1 MASDNRHTS
10 KGRLILSIFCLQAIF
25 FQFTIGCHQTFVSR
39 LGGPMNGNF
48 TSPEFSNPR
57 GLTIS
62 CVYTFLGGPGQRVQ
76 ITFDTFRLRGS
87 PPDGAA
93 VGDLPTCVHEY
104 MDIYS
109 EVTQPE
115 LNELV
120 HSPFGG
126 RYCGPIPPRSRVS
139 LYRALAFSFHSD
151 KNISIP
157 DLFAGRY
164 SFINDSEYEVGTPAG
179 VGPCNFLVKG
189 AVKHTGNIVSP
200 TYPGAYPKNLSC
212 SYQFLGAPGE
222 RIRLEFRDFDLFYG
236 GQHCPFDFVRIY
248 DGPDN
253 SSAIIGTYCGQQR
266 NLVIYSSES
275 TLYVTFV
282 TLRRTANTQNRG
294 FRGIFEFSNSFTK
307 LDFISKNDGEHIRGT
322 ECDQRIFSKKESDG
336 FVYSPNYPFPYM
348 PKLVCRYFIYGMQ
361 NAQYLERV
369 RLNFT
374 MLDIPKGSKGDC
386 SDGYLKIYLKGQETM
401 DAYDKFDQELCGDEA
416 DPNIM
421 VSDGPRLLMVF
432 SSGEIM
438 GRGFKANY
446 TFETEYRIPGTAA
459 PDGTCSFTYRSTSK
473 KKGDFNSPRYPT
485 NYPSS
490 TNCTYHFL
498 ATDNEQVTLVF
509 DNFKIRAD
517 NINSSVG
524 SYGAEICQEDWLE
537 IYNVYRD
544 GSEIII
550 GRYCHMSAPGPIESN
565 RGAIGLKAILHSDDA
580 QVASGFKARYSFEL
594 AKSIFGDCG
603 ANVSSSDSGQI
614 LSPNFP
620 KNYDAPKLTQSS
632 KSCNWYITVRP
643 QYRVLIIFD
652 KFAIEGEPSGR
663 GCPAAVLRLWTDIA
677 APGKELCGE
686 KATTDKWE
694 YISATNQ
701 MRLSFI
707 TADKAVGYAGFRAYW
722 TEVLAGPSC
731 DEFQCELS
739 LFCIPFHLKCNNI
752 PNCGTDDDSDE
763 KNCHPVEEPQTPFRM
778 SWVVIMGAI
787 LLALICLCVIY
798 QKKRRIRRERER
810 AMRRSIHIPIAIPG
824 TSRQQVPHFCD
835 ELGERFASV
844 DSV

>member
-1 MASDNRHTS
+1 MDVYHRGILKVVVLPRAQQHFGDADWTFQQDSASAHKAKATQGCCRTHFSDLVGVRAALLARS
-10 KGRLILSIFCLQAIF
+10 QSDGLQYVLYF
-25 FQFTIGCHQTFVSR
+25 GDQVVCYTPQTWR
-39 LGGPMNGNF
+39 
-48 TSPEFSNPR
+48 T
-57 GLTIS
+57 
-62 CVYTFLGGPGQRVQ
+62 
-76 ITFDTFRLRGS
+76 
-87 PPDGAA
+87 
-93 VGDLPTCVHEY
+93 
-104 MDIYS
+104 
-109 EVTQPE
+109 
-115 LNELV
+115 
-120 HSPFGG
+120 
-126 RYCGPIPPRSRVS
+126 
-139 LYRALAFSFHSD
+139 
-151 KNISIP
+151 
-157 DLFAGRY
+157 
-164 SFINDSEYEVGTPAG
+164 EYEVGTPAG

-763 KNCHPVEEPQTPFRM
+763 KNCKWSGVSGRRGGGVPRAAPHLAGRRPTGRSFAAPATPVAALSPSLLAHSAALDGHILLHLEFKVVGFKISNHHPSKHGHPVEEPQTPFRM

>member
-1 MASDNRHTS
+1 MASDSWHTS
-10 KGRLILSIFCLQAIF
+10 KERVVLSIFYLLSVF
-25 FQFTIGCHQTFVSR
+25 FQFNIGCHQTFVSR
-39 LGGPMNGNF
+39 PGGPMNGTFNG
-48 TSPEFSNPR
+48 PEFINLH
-57 GLTIS
+57 GLTVS

-76 ITFDTFRLRGS
+76 ITFDTFRLRGT
-87 PPDGAA
+87 PPE
-93 VGDLPTCVHEY
+93 CVHEY

-109 EVTQPE
+109 EVTQPD
-115 LNELV
+115 LGSLV
-120 HSPFGG
+120 DSPFGG
-126 RYCGPIPPRSRVS
+126 RFCGPITPRTRVS

-151 KNISIP
+151 KNSSVP

-164 SFINDSEYEVGTPAG
+164 AFINDSDFEVGAPTGA
-179 VGPCNFLVKG
+179 GPCNYLVKG
-189 AVKHTGNIVSP
+189 AVRHTGNIVSP
-200 TYPGAYPKNLSC
+200 TYPGAYPKNLNC
-212 SYQFLGAPGE
+212 TYQFLGAPGE

-282 TLRRTANTQNRG
+282 TLRRTATTQNRG
-294 FRGIFEFSNSFTK
+294 FKGIFEFSNSFTK

-322 ECDQRIFSKKESDG
+322 ECDQRIFSKKESNG

-369 RLNFT
+369 RLEFV
-374 MLDIPKGSKGDC
+374 MFEIPKGAKDC
-386 SDGYLKIYLKGQETM
+386 SDGYLKVYLKGQETI
-401 DAYDKFDQELCGDEA
+401 DAYDKFDHELCGEEA
-416 DPNIM
+416 QPAVM

-432 SSGEIM
+432 SSGELM

-459 PDGTCSFTYRSTSK
+459 PDGSCSFTYRSTSR
-473 KKGDFNSPRYPT
+473 KKGEFNSPRYPT
-485 NYPSS
+485 NYPSE

-509 DNFKIRAD
+509 DNFKIKAD
-517 NINSSVG
+517 SVNSSLG
-524 SYGAEICQEDWLE
+524 AYGPEICQEDWIE

-544 GSEIII
+544 GTETII
-550 GRYCHMSAPGPIESN
+550 GRYCHVSAPGPIESN
-565 RGAIGLKAILHSDDA
+565 RGAVGLKVLLHSDKA
-580 QVASGFKARYSFEL
+580 NVASGFKARYSFEV

-603 ANVSSSDSGQI
+603 ANISSTDSGQI

-620 KNYDAPKLTQSS
+620 KNYDAPKLNQAS
-632 KSCNWYITVRP
+632 KSCNWYINVKP
-643 QYRVLIIFD
+643 QHRVLIIFD

-677 APGKELCGE
+677 APGKEICGE
-686 KATTDKWE
+686 KALGDKWQ
-694 YISATNQ
+694 YISTSNQ

-707 TADKAVGYAGFRAYW
+707 TADKAVGYSGFKAYW
-722 TEVLAGPSC
+722 TEVLDGPSC
-731 DEFQCELS
+731 DEFQCAKS
-739 LFCIPFHLKCNNI
+739 FFCIPFHLKCNNV
-752 PNCGTDDDSDE
+752 PNCGVDDDSDE
-763 KNCHPVEEPQTPFRM
+763 KDCFPIEETQTPFRL

-787 LLALICLCVIY
+787 LLGLICFCVICH
-798 QKKRRIRRERER
+798 KKRRRRREREM
-810 AMRRSIHIPIAIPG
+810 AMRRSIHVPVAIPG

-835 ELGERFASV
+835 DLGERFASV